1 MKNHFDK
8 ELFEQKLSRYNSSS
22 LGVYIN
28 NILDWEYFNEV
39 HKVESRRTAI
49 RLLFR
54 RFGGRDYILNSN
66 NYYIWVYYDED
77 GTPEVSVTWEAH
89 GANTGTIYFDTRE
102 DALVAIEMIGE
113 DRIIKSLTGDGG
125 EYENNNSQFNP

>member
-1 MKNHFDK
+1 MKSYFDK
-8 ELFEQKLSRYNSSS
+8 ELFEQKLSRYNSSP
-22 LGVYIN
+22 LGVYVS
-28 NILDWEYFNEV
+28 NILDWEHFDEA

-49 RLLFR
+49 RVLLR

-77 GTPEVSVTWEAH
+77 GTPEVSVTWEAQ
-89 GANTGTIYFDTRE
+89 GANTGTVYFDTPE

-113 DRIIKSLTGDGG
+113 DSIIQAINGG
-125 EYENNNSQFNP
+125 RG

>member
-1 MKNHFDK
+1 MKSYFDK
-8 ELFEQKLSRYNSSS
+8 ELFEQKLSRYNSSL
-22 LGVYIN
+22 LGTYMN
-28 NILDWEYFNEV
+28 NILDWEYFNEI
-39 HKVESRRTAI
+39 HKVESRRLGI

-77 GTPEVSVTWEAH
+77 GTPEVSVTWEAQ
-89 GANTGTIYFDTRE
+89 GANTGAIYFDTPE

-113 DRIIKSLTGDGG
+113 DRIIELLTGTG
-125 EYENNNSQFNP
+125 